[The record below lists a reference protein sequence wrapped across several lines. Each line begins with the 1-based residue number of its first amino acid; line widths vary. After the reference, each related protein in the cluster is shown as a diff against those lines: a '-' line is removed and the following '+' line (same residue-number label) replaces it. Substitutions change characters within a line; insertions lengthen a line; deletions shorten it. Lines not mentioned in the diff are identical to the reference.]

1 MCHAASRLC
10 VFFPG
15 SEQAAK
21 MVSME
26 IWCQWCLLAAR
37 CHCAATTRALGA
49 LRHAHTMR
57 NPHRHCLCLA
67 CLASRAKRV
76 RRIERA
82 IQKTKRG
89 LSHASDKP
97 ALQPCMR
104 SSAPCVNRRRK
115 TLCANALSCR
125 LAARAV
131 AVLVVP
137 TLSALP
143 VALPGTC
150 SWSQCD
156 AIGEEADCLQGTHLH
171 IAQRTARATWA
182 RRLTRWATQ
191 QAAGLHIQAPTRRF

>member
-26 IWCQWCLLAAR
+26 IWCQWCLLAAI
-37 CHCAATTRALGA
+37 CHCAASTRALRA

-57 NPHRHCLCLA
+57 NSSQHCLCLA
-67 CLASRAKRV
+67 RLKNQKGEKNRKDDPKG
-76 RRIERA
+76 ERE
-82 IQKTKRG
+82 

-97 ALQPCMR
+97 ALRPCAAKRTMR
-104 SSAPCVNRRRK
+104 KPAAQNPLRQHAGLQAC
-115 TLCANALSCR
+115 CAGCSCPGCSP
-125 LAARAV
+125 A
-131 AVLVVP
+131 
-137 TLSALP
+137 LSALP

-156 AIGEEADCLQGTHLH
+156 AIGEEADCLQGTLF
-171 IAQRTARATWA
+171 ISRSARPV
-182 RRLTRWATQ
+182 RH
-191 QAAGLHIQAPTRRF
+191 GPEG